1 MYNIAF
7 KKTCFPSN
15 QEQLNYGMDSM
26 SLDSGEDSKA
36 DDMDEMTMPNPGSIQ
51 VPLAWTFVL
60 IVTMLKMKHC
70 LYHWWW
76 ILSRVNSWK
85 EEWVDRW
92 KRDIQKAVADVNIR
106 LENIQKTDSN
116 KEITQNKTLTKP
128 SQVLTSTQQHK
139 IRGKHISRKKVWNNI
154 QMWNCLKLPNLL
166 YGKKIFLALLS
177 PFSTNFVPFLALFVH
192 G

>member
-51 VPLAWTFVL
+51 VPFAWTFIL

-85 EEWVDRW
+85 EEWVDGW

-139 IRGKHISRKKVWNNI
+139 IRGKHISQKRSETIFKCGIVLNSPTCFAAKKT
-154 QMWNCLKLPNLL
+154 
-166 YGKKIFLALLS
+166 FLALFS
-177 PFSTNFVPFLALFVH
+177 PFSTNIGPFLALFVH
-192 G
+192 D

>member
-1 MYNIAF
+1 
-7 KKTCFPSN
+7 
-15 QEQLNYGMDSM
+15 M

-51 VPLAWTFVL
+51 VSLASTFIL

-76 ILSRVNSWK
+76 ILSRERLNSWK
-85 EEWVDRW
+85 EEWVDGW

-106 LENIQKTDSN
+106 LENLQKTDSN
-116 KEITQNKTLTKP
+116 KHITKNKTLTKP

-139 IRGKHISRKKVWNNI
+139 IRGKHISRKQVWNNI

-166 YGKKIFLALLS
+166 YGKKKFLALLS
-177 PFSTNFVPFLALFVH
+177 PFSTNFGPFLALFVH

>member
-1 MYNIAF
+1 MYNVAF

-51 VPLAWTFVL
+51 VPFAWTFIL

-85 EEWVDRW
+85 EEWVDGW

-116 KEITQNKTLTKP
+116 KHITKNKTLIKP
-128 SQVLTSTQQHK
+128 SQVFTSTQNQRK
-139 IRGKHISRKKVWNNI
+139 THITKKGLRQYSHVGLSLTPQI
-154 QMWNCLKLPNLL
+154 ALRQ
-166 YGKKIFLALLS
+166 KKTLALFS
-177 PFSTNFVPFLALFVH
+177 SFSTNFGPFLALFVH